1 LDLRRHVSQLLN
13 PGDLLQFKLGAD
25 AIIVCPYHGWAYKLD
40 GGLHAVREM
49 DALESFD
56 PADYGPNPPQ
66 LTVFHGLIFINCDDG
81 ADSFEPELTIVE
93 SPLGAYDLAPGV
105 VFLARSITAC
115 RPTKPEPSRSTR
127 QPRPVSN
134 RVA

>member
-1 LDLRRHVSQLLN
+1 M
-13 PGDLLQFKLGAD
+13 LQFKLGAD

-40 GGLHAVREM
+40 GGLHAAREM

-66 LTVFHGLIFINCDDG
+66 LTAFHGLIFINCNDG

-93 SPLGAYDLAPGV
+93 SPLGAYDLAHARV
-105 VFLARSITAC
+105 AEARTYQVSARWKLARSIVLQ
-115 RPTKPEPSRSTR
+115 EIITR
-127 QPRPVSN
+127 VCLGLLMSVTVILLGP
-134 RVA
+134 